1 MKTLP
6 ILAAFFLTATSL
18 ANAADPLL
26 GNWKTQN
33 GETSEISRCGAGYC
47 ITAKSGQFA
56 GRQIGIFSARD
67 DSYSGKITDPQT
79 NRTYSGTLK
88 VSGDSIKLTGCAMNV
103 LCKSQTWTR
112 R

>member
-1 MKTLP
+1 MRTLS
-6 ILAAFFLTATSL
+6 ILAATFLTMAGL
-18 ANAADPLL
+18 ANASDPLL

-33 GETSEISRCGAGYC
+33 GETSEISRCGSGYC
-47 ITAKSGQFA
+47 ITAKTGQYA
-56 GRQIGIFSARD
+56 GRQIGTFSGKD